1 MFTYKFFIENEMQ
14 FTAFS
19 TPTDFTYIMLK
30 ATGKLKA
37 FMDASTGLTGD
48 SADFNLMLEV
58 ARMRK
63 TSALANAAKSKVT
76 TLN

>member
-1 MFTYKFFIENEMQ
+1 MQ

-19 TPTDFTYIMLK
+19 TPTDFTYIVLK
-30 ATGKLKA
+30 ATGKFKGL
-37 FMDASTGLTGD
+37 MNASTDVLQVIVLT
-48 SADFNLMLEV
+48 LMLEV

-76 TLN
+76 NLNRSSYSDQLFVIA